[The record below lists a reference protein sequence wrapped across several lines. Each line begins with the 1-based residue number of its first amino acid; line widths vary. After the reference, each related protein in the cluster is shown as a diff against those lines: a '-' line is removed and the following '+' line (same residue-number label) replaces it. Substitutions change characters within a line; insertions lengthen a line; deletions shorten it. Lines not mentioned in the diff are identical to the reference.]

1 MTSYYESPIT
11 IILSLETELSNVLFL
26 FLYFYL
32 QRNLIISY
40 QFSLTPEMKF
50 FRQVIHQKST
60 CKFKRIMKGIDIMVT
75 VESVTIKVPV
85 GMSKYLVTV
94 NPETEL
100 TRNALLLYPYILN
113 QTISHGRAAEILG
126 IRKSELID
134 LYDKLG
140 YSYFDMTLDD
150 LDEELNTFRM
160 LKKKETVV

>member
-40 QFSLTPEMKF
+40 HFSLTPEMKF

-60 CKFKRIMKGIDIMVT
+60 CKFKHIMKGINIMVT

-85 GMSKYLVTV
+85 GMSKYLATS

-100 TRNALLLYPYILN
+100 LRNALLLYPYILN
-113 QTISHGRAAEILG
+113 QTISHGHAAEILG
-126 IRKSELID
+126 INKSELID

-140 YSYFDMTLDD
+140 ISYFDMILED
-150 LDEELNTFRM
+150 LENELNTFNQ
-160 LKKKETVV
+160 LKIK

>member
-60 CKFKRIMKGIDIMVT
+60 CKFKRIMKGIDIMVS
-75 VESVTIKVPV
+75 VESVTIKIPV
-85 GMSKYLVTV
+85 GMSKYLATS

-100 TRNALLLYPYILN
+100 LRNALLLYPYILN
-113 QTISHGRAAEILG
+113 QTISHGHEAEILG
-126 IRKSELID
+126 INKSELID
-134 LYDKLG
+134 LYDDLG
-140 YSYFDMTLDD
+140 ISYYDMI
-150 LDEELNTFRM
+150 
-160 LKKKETVV
+160 LKRN

>member
-40 QFSLTPEMKF
+40 HFSLTPEMKF

-60 CKFKRIMKGIDIMVT
+60 CKFKRIMNGIDIMVT

-85 GMSKYLVTV
+85 SMSKYLATS

-100 TRNALLLYPYILN
+100 LRNALLLYLYILN
-113 QTISHGRAAEILG
+113 QTISHGHAAEILG
-126 IRKSELID
+126 INKSELID

-140 YSYFDMTLDD
+140 ISYFDMILED
-150 LDEELNTFRM
+150 LENELNTFNQ
-160 LKKKETVV
+160 LKIK